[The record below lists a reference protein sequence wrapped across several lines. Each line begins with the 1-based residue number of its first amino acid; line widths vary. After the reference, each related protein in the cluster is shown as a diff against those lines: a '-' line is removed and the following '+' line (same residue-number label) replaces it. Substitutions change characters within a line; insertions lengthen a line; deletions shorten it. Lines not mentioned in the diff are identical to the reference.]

1 MAFITH
7 TARRHLAALGYE
19 VVAISNR
26 ALSRNPYDTSRYHE
40 DAPYAAVIEQVRL
53 AAAAG
58 YRVLFTSGREADFRD
73 VTATWL
79 EANVVVPGME
89 WDLFMRP
96 TGDRRN
102 DAVVKL
108 ELFDTHIRD
117 RYDVRFVYDDRD
129 RVVAAWRSIGL
140 AVMQVAPGAF

>member
-1 MAFITH
+1 MEPRTEPQPV
-7 TARRHLAALGYE
+7 RHLPLPRGRP
-19 VVAISNR
+19 VRRRDR
-26 ALSRNPYDTSRYHE
+26 A
-40 DAPYAAVIEQVRL
+40 VRL

-79 EANVVVPGME
+79 EANIVVPGME